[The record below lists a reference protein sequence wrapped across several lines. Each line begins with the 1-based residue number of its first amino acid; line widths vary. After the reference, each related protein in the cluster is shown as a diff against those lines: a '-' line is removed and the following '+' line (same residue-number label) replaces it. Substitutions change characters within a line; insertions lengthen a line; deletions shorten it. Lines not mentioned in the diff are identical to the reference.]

1 MNIMEALLAQKLIGG
16 GGGGGGSDNAVLYT
30 EQTLTPAQ
38 QAQARAN
45 IGAVSLN
52 EIGTVFTL
60 KGGVATVA
68 DLPASGNNVGDV
80 YYVEAVSAGYI
91 WLNSETRP
99 NGYWEELGETID
111 LSAYELKPV
120 INAPSGDTITI
131 TPEDDHI
138 YKCGE
143 LTSLAISNPPT
154 TGKYSIIFYS
164 GATPTTTVGI
174 ENFTAEANKRYKITV
189 EDNYAT
195 YDSWSVGGGT

>member
-111 LSAYELKPV
+111 LSAYELKPIV
-120 INAPSGDTITI
+120 NAPSGDTVTI
-131 TPEDDHI
+131 TPEDNHI
-138 YKCGE
+138 YKCGTLDS
-143 LTSLAISNPPT
+143 LTITDPPAS
-154 TGKYSIIFYS
+154 GKYSITFYS
-164 GATPTTTVGI
+164 GATATVVTGI
-174 ENFTAEANKRYKITV
+174 DNFTVEANKRYRIDV
-189 EDNYAT
+189 EDGYAT
-195 YDSWSVGGGT
+195 FDSWPYSPA